1 MTIHG
6 MDGMSNLA
14 AEIAMRNA
22 AATVPLCY
30 GWDGAGLLSFVPR
43 RYDLSA
49 SPVRQDSLIRG
60 EHRMMN
66 SICTTGTQPLDRI
79 PFLLE
84 EAL

>member
-1 MTIHG
+1 
-6 MDGMSNLA
+6 MDAMSNLA
-14 AEIAMRNA
+14 AEIASRNA
-22 AATVPLCY
+22 AATMRLCY
-30 GWDGAGLLSFVPR
+30 GWDDTGLLSFVPR

-49 SPVRQDSLIRG
+49 SPVRQDRLTRG

-66 SICTTGTQPLDRI
+66 RICTTGTQPLDRI